1 MPTIT
6 RLLQQ
11 PGRSCMVS
19 VFLDNE
25 FALAV
30 DLDLAANLFV
40 GQQLTDDLV
49 RNLREDNAYQQ
60 ALARS
65 LRFLGYRARSELEL
79 TQRLKEWDVDPG
91 IAARVLSRLRQLR
104 LVDDQAFAAW
114 WVESRG
120 RQSPR
125 GRLAMHAEL
134 RGKGVADTVIEEAL
148 AEIDED
154 ATVLRLALARAA
166 QLRRLPRPDFDRRL
180 GGFLARRGF
189 SGATI
194 RRALA
199 QAWAAQGMADL
210 PED

>member
-1 MPTIT
+1 
-6 RLLQQ
+6 
-11 PGRSCMVS
+11 
-19 VFLDNE
+19 
-25 FALAV
+25 
-30 DLDLAANLFV
+30 
-40 GQQLTDDLV
+40 
-49 RNLREDNAYQQ
+49 
-60 ALARS
+60 
-65 LRFLGYRARSELEL
+65 
-79 TQRLKEWDVDPG
+79 
-91 IAARVLSRLRQLR
+91 
-104 LVDDQAFAAW
+104 
-114 WVESRG
+114 
-120 RQSPR
+120 
-125 GRLAMHAEL
+125 MHAEL